1 MPVLDATPATAM
13 VFHPSGNNV
22 LIVSSAAN
30 QIHALDVEM
39 KAPGEWSKR
48 YGAQVAKK
56 LLDFPGGIIGLSL
69 PPSPKSTSIIAYSSR
84 SVFGMLTS
92 LFFPVCIVKIL
103 FFGMLQILFLSC
115 ERFVA

>member
-1 MPVLDATPATAM
+1 MPVLDGTPATAM

-84 SVFGMLTS
+84 SLFYLTVFSCLYCEDP
-92 LFFPVCIVKIL
+92 LFRNVANPIPL
-103 FFGMLQILFLSC
+103 
-115 ERFVA
+115 FVA